1 LNNSKLNINPSN
13 IFFINLLFEWLFGVL
28 SAEDDSLLSTAALK
42 LLHRLTAA
50 AA

>member
-1 LNNSKLNINPSN
+1 
-13 IFFINLLFEWLFGVL
+13 VL